1 MPNQN
6 LGDQAPHNV
15 FDDAGHGKML
25 VMGRCWSWED
35 AGAAVSHGKQMYF
48 EMVILSLFSVSL
60 FQLLLL

>member
-1 MPNQN
+1 VPNQN

-35 AGAAVSHGKQMYF
+35 AGAAVSHGK
-48 EMVILSLFSVSL
+48 
-60 FQLLLL
+60 